1 MNEDLPVLK
10 ARQFKVREGIAVQ
23 GVFPDYGKSEND

>member
-10 ARQFKVREGIAVQ
+10 AKQFKVREGIAVQ
-23 GVFPDYGKSEND
+23 GRIPGLWEE